1 MNSHLAPDWDPRAA
15 QVLRDPQAATD
26 ALRERCPVAHSSL
39 LHWSLFRH
47 ADVLGALL
55 DPATFSSVVSQHVA
69 VPNGMDPPQHT
80 AYRRAIE
87 PYFSPE
93 RVAAFEPQCR
103 ALARGLVAQLPQG
116 APIECMAQLA
126 LPFAVQVQCAFLGWT
141 EEDYAALTE
150 WTHAN
155 HAATLAQERTL
166 LADLAIRF
174 QSIVERQLARRRA
187 PGAAVRDITA
197 SLMRE
202 QVDGVPLTDG
212 EIASILRNWT
222 VGEIGSIAASVGI
235 LCDWLAQHAVVQSQL
250 RERPEGIAAAV
261 EEILRLRGPLATN
274 RRVTTCPV
282 QIGERQLPAGARV
295 TLHWTAANRDS
306 AAFDA
311 AQDYRPDRPQEA
323 NLLWGAGIHVCP
335 GAPLARMELRVL
347 LEELLALGAAL
358 APEPGRA
365 PEPAVHPAA
374 GWSCVPLR
382 LVSPAA

>member
-1 MNSHLAPDWDPRAA
+1 MTSPVEPDWDPRAA
-15 QVLRDPQAATD
+15 EVQRDPQAATD
-26 ALRERCPVAHSSL
+26 TLRAQCPVAHSHL

-47 ADVLGALL
+47 ADVLRVLH

-103 ALARGLVAQLPQG
+103 AIARSLVQALPPG
-116 APIECMAQLA
+116 AEVESMAQLA

-141 EEDYAALTE
+141 EDDYAALAT

-155 HAATLAQERTL
+155 HAATLAQERSL
-166 LADLAIRF
+166 LADLAIQF
-174 QSIVERQLARRRA
+174 QSIVAGQLARRRA
-187 PGAAVRDITA
+187 PGAQLHDITA

-202 QVDGVPLTDG
+202 EVNGVPLTDA

-235 LCDWLAQHAVVQSQL
+235 LCDWLAHHAPVQAQL
-250 RERPEGIAAAV
+250 RAQPQAIPDAI

-274 RRVTTCPV
+274 RRVATCPV
-282 QIGERQLPAGARV
+282 DLGGRHLPAGARV
-295 TLHWTAANRDS
+295 TLHWTAANRDPQ
-306 AAFDA
+306 AFDDA
-311 AQDYRPDRPQEA
+311 LEYRPQRSQEA

-335 GAPLARMELRVL
+335 GAPLARMELRVV
-347 LEELLALGAAL
+347 LEELLAIGAAL
-358 APEPGRA
+358 EPVPGQA
-365 PEPAVHPAA
+365 PEPAAHPAS
-374 GWSCVPLR
+374 GWTRVPLK
-382 LVSPAA
+382 LVRRPI

>member
-1 MNSHLAPDWDPRAA
+1 MTSPVEPDWDPRAA
-15 QVLRDPQAATD
+15 EVQRDPQAATD
-26 ALRERCPVAHSSL
+26 TLREQCPVAHSNL

-47 ADVLGALL
+47 ADVLSVLH

-69 VPNGMDPPQHT
+69 VPNSMDPPQHT
-80 AYRRAIE
+80 AYRQAIE

-103 ALARGLVAQLPQG
+103 AIARSLVQALAQG
-116 APIECMAQLA
+116 TEVECMAQLA

-141 EEDYAALTE
+141 EDDYAALAE

-155 HAATLAQERTL
+155 HAATLAQERAL
-166 LADLAIRF
+166 LADLAIQF
-174 QSIVERQLARRRA
+174 QTIVAGQLARRRA
-187 PGAAVRDITA
+187 PGAGVHDITA

-202 QVDGVPLTDG
+202 QVNGALLSDI

-235 LCDWLAQHAVVQSQL
+235 LCDWLAHHSPVQSQL
-250 RERPEGIAAAV
+250 RQRPEAIPRAV

-282 QIGERQLPAGARV
+282 EIGDRVLPGGARV
-295 TLHWTAANRDS
+295 TMHWTAANRDPQ
-306 AAFDA
+306 AFDA
-311 AQDYRPDRPQEA
+311 ALEYRPERSQEA

-335 GAPLARMELRVL
+335 GAPLARMELRVV
-347 LEELLALGAAL
+347 LEELLATGYEL
-358 APEPGRA
+358 ESVPGQS
-365 PEPAVHPAA
+365 PEPAVHPAS
-374 GWSCVPLR
+374 GWTRVPLR
-382 LVSPAA
+382 LARKPG

>member
-1 MNSHLAPDWDPRAA
+1 MTSPVEFDWDPRAA
-15 QVLRDPQAATD
+15 QVQRDPQAATD
-26 ALRERCPVAHSSL
+26 ALREQCPVARSHL

-47 ADVLGALL
+47 ADVLRALH
-55 DPATFSSVVSQHVA
+55 DPSTFSSVVSQHVA

-93 RVAAFEPQCR
+93 RVDAFEPQCR
-103 ALARGLVAQLPQG
+103 AIARSLVAALPQG
-116 APIECMAQLA
+116 AEFECIAQLA

-141 EEDYAALTE
+141 EEDYAALSD

-166 LADLAIRF
+166 LADLAIQF
-174 QSIVERQLARRRA
+174 QSIVARQLARRRA
-187 PGAAVRDITA
+187 PGANVHDITA

-202 QVDGVPLTDG
+202 QVNGVPLADA

-235 LCDWLAQHAVVQSQL
+235 LCDWLAQHRPVQSQL
-250 RERPEGIAAAV
+250 RAQPETIPPAV

-274 RRVTTCPV
+274 RRVATCPV
-282 QIGERQLPAGARV
+282 DIGGHHLPADARV
-295 TLHWTAANRDS
+295 TLHWTTANRDPQ
-306 AAFDA
+306 AFADA
-311 AQDYRPDRPQEA
+311 LAYRPERSQDA

-347 LEELLALGAAL
+347 LEELLALDAAL
-358 APEPGRA
+358 EPLPGQA
-365 PEPAVHPAA
+365 PEPAVHPAS
-374 GWSCVPLR
+374 GWACVPLR
-382 LVSPAA
+382 LVKPV